1 MIDVVNI
8 VDTIVFSTELKLEC
22 AGHHQKRLGTRLR
35 NLRKREQG
43 LGGRCRLTNTTTD
56 RL

>member
-8 VDTIVFSTELKLEC
+8 VDTIVFSIELKLEC

-35 NLRKREQG
+35 NLKKRGKG
-43 LGGRCRLTNTTTD
+43 LGGRCRLTNSTTD